1 MTFFQK
7 TAGYEIGGDPLLGH
21 ALRESALDAH
31 DGDLPHIS
39 MAYGF
44 LLDNPECFADFAS
57 LGMDGEPIWPADM
70 PAEPSIELI
79 AAYYGRI

>member
-1 MTFFQK
+1 MTTNTQ
-7 TAGYEIGGDPLLGH
+7 LGH

-31 DGDLPHIS
+31 GGDLPPIAI
-39 MAYGF
+39 AYEF

-57 LGMDGEPIWPADM
+57 IGMDGEPIWPADM
-70 PAEPSIELI
+70 PAEPTIELI

>member
-1 MTFFQK
+1 MTTTYTQ
-7 TAGYEIGGDPLLGH
+7 LGH

-31 DGDLPHIS
+31 GGDLPHIS

-44 LLDNPECFADFAS
+44 LLDNPECFEDFAS
-57 LGMDGEPIWPADM
+57 IGMDGEPIWPADM
-70 PAEPSIELI
+70 PAQPSIELI